1 MNTQASK
8 ELRRF
13 NHLLGEINGV
23 YHEVSVKLGLPD
35 SVMTVL
41 YTLCSEGDPCPLQV
55 IVRQSGASKQ
65 TINSAI
71 RRLEREEIIGLEA
84 AAGNRMKSFL
94 ERLTANRFMG
104 ILVGALI
111 TAAVQSSSATTVMVV
126 GFVNAG
132 IMNLNQAVWLIM
144 GANVGKTTTGLLI
157 ALDVGALAPLV
168 AFIGV
173 AMMVFLKK
181 PNLQHIGQLLAGLG
195 ILFIGM
201 DMMSAAMEP
210 LREVPAFVNMMAT
223 LSNPVLGIL
232 FGSLF
237 TALIQS
243 SAASIGILQTLAATG
258 AVQFSGA
265 VYVLFGQ
272 NIGTCI
278 TAVMASFGTSRDAKR
293 ATCVHLLFNVIGTV
307 IFTIV
312 VMVFPLTELIENTV
326 PGPMAQIAVMHVI
339 FNLATTLLLLPFGD
353 YLARLATRILPDEES
368 PAPDQESERGMRLA
382 YLTPVTAGGKDGGL
396 GVSAIV
402 VDQLRNEL
410 HRMLEMARQNVD
422 ASFKAV
428 LDKDIIPLERVEK
441 RELYI
446 DFLNREISR
455 YISRLI
461 TIETN
466 ERGSKIVS
474 CLFAISGNIERIGDH
489 ADNLAGYTRMLVD
502 EDIVFSERAREEV
515 RQMRDI
521 SIRAVSALLS
531 GEGGQQEWLTHVAQL
546 EQKIDDM
553 TASFRRDQLVRMRDG
568 TCSDEACIL
577 YSELLTDFER
587 IGDHVLN
594 IAQELAKAHTDL
606 S

>member
-1 MNTQASK
+1 MNIL
-8 ELRRF
+8 EF
-13 NHLLGEINGV
+13 F
-23 YHEVSVKLGLPD
+23 GLFGGLALFLHGMQMM
-35 SVMTVL
+35 S
-41 YTLCSEGDPCPLQV
+41 S
-55 IVRQSGASKQ
+55 
-65 TINSAI
+65 
-71 RRLEREEIIGLEA
+71 GLEA
-84 AAGNRMKSFL
+84 AAGNRMKTVL
-94 ERLTANRFMG
+94 ERLTSNRFMG

-126 GFVNAG
+126 GFVNAS

-168 AFIGV
+168 AFAGV
-173 AMMVFLKK
+173 FMMVFLKK

-201 DMMSAAMEP
+201 DMMSASMEP

-223 LSNPVLGIL
+223 LSNPLLGIA
-232 FGSLF
+232 FGALF

-243 SAASIGILQTLAATG
+243 SAASVGILQTLAAAG
-258 AVQFSGA
+258 VVEFSGA

-307 IFTIV
+307 IFTVV
-312 VMVFPLTELIENTV
+312 VMIFPLTGLIEKTV
-326 PGPMAQIAVMHVI
+326 PGPMAQIAIMHVI
-339 FNLATTLLLLPFGD
+339 FNLATTILLLPFGD
-353 YLARLATRILPDEES
+353 YLARLAARILPDLPETG
-368 PAPDQESERGMRLA
+368 QERDKGMRLA

-396 GVSAIV
+396 GVSVIV

-410 HRMLEMARQNVD
+410 RRMLEMARQNVD
-422 ASFKAV
+422 TSFKAV
-428 LDKDIIPLERVEK
+428 LDKDVVPLERVEK
-441 RELYI
+441 REQYI
-446 DFLNREISR
+446 DFLNKEISR

-461 TIETN
+461 AIETN
-466 ERGSKIVS
+466 ERGSKVVS
-474 CLFAISGNIERIGDH
+474 SLFAISGNIERIGDH
-489 ADNLAGYTRMLVD
+489 ADNLAGYTKMLVR
-502 EDIVFSERAREEV
+502 EDISFSQFARNEV

-531 GEGGQQEWLTHVAQL
+531 GDAGQQSWLEQVSQL
-546 EQKIDDM
+546 EQTIDDM
-553 TASFRRDQLVRMRDG
+553 TDRFRREQLLRMRNG

-594 IAQELAKAHTDL
+594 IAQELTKAQTAL
-606 S
+606 

>member
-1 MNTQASK
+1 MDLF
-8 ELRRF
+8 EF
-13 NHLLGEINGV
+13 F
-23 YHEVSVKLGLPD
+23 GLFGGLALFLHGMQMM
-35 SVMTVL
+35 S
-41 YTLCSEGDPCPLQV
+41 S
-55 IVRQSGASKQ
+55 
-65 TINSAI
+65 
-71 RRLEREEIIGLEA
+71 GLEA
-84 AAGNRMKSFL
+84 AAGNRMKTVL
-94 ERLTANRFMG
+94 EQLTANRFMG

-111 TAAVQSSSATTVMVV
+111 TTAVQSSSATTVMVV

-157 ALDVGALAPLV
+157 ALDVGALAPIV
-168 AFIGV
+168 AFAGV
-173 AMMVFLKK
+173 FMMVFLKK

-210 LREVPAFVNMMAT
+210 LREVPAFVNLMAT
-223 LSNPVLGIL
+223 LSNPILGIA
-232 FGSLF
+232 FGAVF

-243 SAASIGILQTLAATG
+243 SAASVGILQTLAAAG
-258 AVQFSGA
+258 VVQFSGA

-293 ATCVHLLFNVIGTV
+293 ATCVHLLFNIIGTV
-307 IFTIV
+307 IFTV
-312 VMVFPLTELIENTV
+312 AVMVFPLTSILASVVHE
-326 PGPMAQIAVMHVI
+326 PMAQIAVMHVI
-339 FNLATTLLLLPFGD
+339 FNLATTVLLIPFGNA
-353 YLARLATRILPDEES
+353 LAKLATRLLPDVDGPEKDGE
-368 PAPDQESERGMRLA
+368 QRMRLA
-382 YLTPVTAGGKDGGL
+382 YLTPVTAVGKDGGL

-428 LDKDIIPLERVEK
+428 LNKDVTPLERVEQ
-441 RELYI
+441 REQYI
-446 DFLNREISR
+446 DFLNKEISR

-461 TIETN
+461 AIETN
-466 ERGSKIVS
+466 ERGSKVVS

-489 ADNLAGYTRMLVD
+489 ADNLAGYTKMLVN
-502 EDIVFSERAREEV
+502 ENITFSPFAQEEV

-531 GEGGQQEWLTHVAQL
+531 SSAGQESWLVQVAQL

-553 TASFRRDQLVRMRDG
+553 TANFRREQLVRMRSG

-594 IAQELAKAHTDL
+594 IAQELTKAKTGL
-606 S
+606 

>member
-1 MNTQASK
+1 MNPM
-8 ELRRF
+8 EF
-13 NHLLGEINGV
+13 LGVFG
-23 YHEVSVKLGLPD
+23 GLALFLHGMQMM
-35 SVMTVL
+35 S
-41 YTLCSEGDPCPLQV
+41 S
-55 IVRQSGASKQ
+55 
-65 TINSAI
+65 
-71 RRLEREEIIGLEA
+71 GLEA

-243 SAASIGILQTLAATG
+243 SAASIGILQTLAAAG

-353 YLARLATRILPDEES
+353 YLAKLATRILPDEES

>member
-1 MNTQASK
+1 MNIL
-8 ELRRF
+8 EF
-13 NHLLGEINGV
+13 F
-23 YHEVSVKLGLPD
+23 GLFGGLALFLHGMQMM
-35 SVMTVL
+35 S
-41 YTLCSEGDPCPLQV
+41 S
-55 IVRQSGASKQ
+55 
-65 TINSAI
+65 
-71 RRLEREEIIGLEA
+71 GLEA
-84 AAGNRMKSFL
+84 AAGNRMKTIL

-157 ALDVGALAPLV
+157 ALDVGALAPIV
-168 AFIGV
+168 AFAGV
-173 AMMVFLKK
+173 FMMVFLKK

-223 LSNPVLGIL
+223 LSNPILGIL
-232 FGSLF
+232 FGTVF

-243 SAASIGILQTLAATG
+243 SAASVGILQTLAAAG
-258 AVQFSGA
+258 VVQFSSS
-265 VYVLFGQ
+265 VYILFGQ

-278 TAVMASFGTSRDAKR
+278 TAVMASVGVSRDAKR
-293 ATCVHLLFNVIGTV
+293 ATCVHVLFNVIGTV
-307 IFTIV
+307 IFTVV
-312 VMVFPLTELIENTV
+312 VMVTPLTALIEATV
-326 PGPMAQIAVMHVI
+326 AGPMAQIAVMHVF
-339 FNLATTLLLLPFGD
+339 FNLATTLLLIPFGSS
-353 YLARLATRILPDEES
+353 LARLATRILPDLPQAVEEK
-368 PAPDQESERGMRLA
+368 ETEKGMRLA

-410 HRMLEMARQNVD
+410 HRMLD

-428 LDKDIIPLERVEK
+428 MDKDVIPLDRVEK
-441 RELYI
+441 REQYI
-446 DFLNREISR
+446 DFLNKEISR
-455 YISRLI
+455 YISHLI
-461 TIETN
+461 AIETN
-466 ERGSKIVS
+466 ERGSKVVS

-489 ADNLAGYTRMLVD
+489 ADNLAGYTKMLVRQ
-502 EDIVFSERAREEV
+502 DINFSHFALEEV
-515 RQMRDI
+515 RQMRDV

-531 GEGGQQEWLTHVAQL
+531 SEAGEAEWLTQVAQM

-553 TASFRRDQLVRMRDG
+553 TANFRRDQLVRMRDG

-594 IAQELAKAHTDL
+594 IAQELNKAKTAL
-606 S
+606 

>member
-1 MNTQASK
+1 MNPM
-8 ELRRF
+8 EF
-13 NHLLGEINGV
+13 LGVFG
-23 YHEVSVKLGLPD
+23 GLALFLHGMQMM
-35 SVMTVL
+35 S
-41 YTLCSEGDPCPLQV
+41 S
-55 IVRQSGASKQ
+55 
-65 TINSAI
+65 
-71 RRLEREEIIGLEA
+71 GLEA

-243 SAASIGILQTLAATG
+243 SAASIGILQTLAAAG

-307 IFTIV
+307 IFTAV

-402 VDQLRNEL
+402 VDQLRNDL

-466 ERGSKIVS
+466 ERGSKVVS